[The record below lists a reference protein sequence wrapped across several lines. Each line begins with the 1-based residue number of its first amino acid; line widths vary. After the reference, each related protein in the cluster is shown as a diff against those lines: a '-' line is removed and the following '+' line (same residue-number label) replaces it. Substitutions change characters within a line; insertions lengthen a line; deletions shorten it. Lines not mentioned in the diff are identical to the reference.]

1 MAIPLTKPT
10 KGANMNNDLEELRGF
25 TTGANLA
32 FLNLM
37 RAVIHTHPNPQA
49 LAAALE
55 GCRQDGLVVL
65 TNSTHNV
72 DKAIETFHG
81 VWDAALLGQPG
92 QATDS

>member
-1 MAIPLTKPT
+1 
-10 KGANMNNDLEELRGF
+10 MNNDLEELRGF

-37 RAVIHTHPNPQA
+37 RAVIQTHPNPQA
-49 LAAALE
+49 LALALE

-81 VWDAALLGQPG
+81 VWESALLGQPP
-92 QATDS
+92 QEPSPVRFEP